1 MMYFHCA
8 TVTAL
13 EELMCR
19 ILQEGSVAKLADD
32 LFCGGDTLD
41 EVWRNCGRVLEA
53 LKKSDIRLSFS
64 PLEVLLNGN
73 IVVVR
78 GLAFCKHQ

>member
-1 MMYFHCA
+1 MKYCSVATPFKGVRVYTRCA
-8 TVTAL
+8 MGIPGSEKAL
-13 EELMCR
+13 EELMRR

-53 LKKSDIRLSFS
+53 LKKSDIRLS
-64 PLEVLLNGN
+64 PP
-73 IVVVR
+73 
-78 GLAFCKHQ
+78 KP

>member
-1 MMYFHCA
+1 MGIPGSEK
-8 TVTAL
+8 AL
-13 EELMCR
+13 EELMRR

-53 LKKSDIRLSFS
+53 LKKSDIRLS
-64 PLEVLLNGN
+64 PP
-73 IVVVR
+73 
-78 GLAFCKHQ
+78 KP

>member
-1 MMYFHCA
+1 MKYCSVSTPFKGVRVYTRCA
-8 TVTAL
+8 MGIPGSETAL
-13 EELMCR
+13 EELMRR

-53 LKKSDIRLSFS
+53 LKKSDIRLS
-64 PLEVLLNGN
+64 PP
-73 IVVVR
+73 
-78 GLAFCKHQ
+78 KP

>member
-8 TVTAL
+8 AVREIESTSGIMEGWGLLCSETAL
-13 EELMCR
+13 EELMRR

-32 LFCGGDTLD
+32 LFCGGDALD

-53 LKKSDIRLSFS
+53 LKKSDIRLS
-64 PLEVLLNGN
+64 PP
-73 IVVVR
+73 
-78 GLAFCKHQ
+78 KP

>member
-1 MMYFHCA
+1 MKYCSVATPFKGVRVYTRCA
-8 TVTAL
+8 MGIPGSETAL
-13 EELMCR
+13 EELMRR

-53 LKKSDIRLSFS
+53 LKKSDIRLS
-64 PLEVLLNGN
+64 PP
-73 IVVVR
+73 
-78 GLAFCKHQ
+78 KP